1 MKKISLIIGGHRG
14 IGKSILT
21 NLTKRGDQVFC
32 ISRTKI
38 LKKNFIQADITS
50 NDGEKEIIKFFKK
63 YKINNLIFAQRYR
76 GKNNQEEYDVILK
89 ATAKIIKYAKFKK
102 NSNLVNIKLELIV
115 FSQQKS
121 LNQKTKNFF
130 QKRTIPKEN

>member
-14 IGKSILT
+14 IGKSILI

-38 LKKNFIQADITS
+38 LKKNFIKADITS

-63 YKINNLIFAQRYR
+63 YK
-76 GKNNQEEYDVILK
+76 
-89 ATAKIIKYAKFKK
+89 
-102 NSNLVNIKLELIV
+102 
-115 FSQQKS
+115 
-121 LNQKTKNFF
+121 
-130 QKRTIPKEN
+130 